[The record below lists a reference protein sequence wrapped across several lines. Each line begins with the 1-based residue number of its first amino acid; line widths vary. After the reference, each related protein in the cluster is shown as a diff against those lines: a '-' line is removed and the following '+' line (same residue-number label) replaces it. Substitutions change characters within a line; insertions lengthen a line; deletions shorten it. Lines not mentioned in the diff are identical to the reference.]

1 VPDLMR
7 EAQRDEIQK
16 IAMFLTVEN
25 GVKRHVQMRRQVSA
39 IGQKVVRQLGSRTR
53 RTSLASAL
61 VAGKSDA
68 YGQSCCVLV

>member
-25 GVKRHVQMRRQVSA
+25 GLKRHVQMRRQVSS

-53 RTSLASAL
+53 RTSAL
-61 VAGKSDA
+61 VAKKSDA